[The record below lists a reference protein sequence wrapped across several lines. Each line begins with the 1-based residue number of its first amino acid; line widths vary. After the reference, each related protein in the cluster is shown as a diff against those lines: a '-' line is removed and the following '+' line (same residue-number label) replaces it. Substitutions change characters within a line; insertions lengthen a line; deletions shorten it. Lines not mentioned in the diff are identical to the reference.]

1 MLLPLPFLVTDTIFP
16 MQLTALLTPALAMLA
31 GEKPAK
37 SVWLGCLVAMGGAVL
52 LTLDKAPLA
61 AAPTNAVYIAVG
73 ETPPG
78 LTQ

>member
-1 MLLPLPFLVTDTIFP
+1 MLLPLPILVNGYCFL

-52 LTLDKAPLA
+52 LTLDKASLA
-61 AAPTNAVYIAVG
+61 APPANAAHIAVG

-78 LTQ
+78 VAQ